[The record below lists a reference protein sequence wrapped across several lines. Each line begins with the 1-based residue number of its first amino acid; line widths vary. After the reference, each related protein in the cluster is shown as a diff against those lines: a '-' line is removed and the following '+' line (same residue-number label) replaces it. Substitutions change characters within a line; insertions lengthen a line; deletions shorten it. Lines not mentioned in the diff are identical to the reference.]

1 MKSYLLLFF
10 SILLLLFTLP
20 KPDRNVS
27 RFAGTEQAVLK
38 KSCNSKRLAR
48 RTCAKKCLKHQTHS
62 EQQNATNFA
71 TDCSQHL
78 YAVVAA
84 EQPVTGITP
93 VTLQSVIRFAQKKHL
108 PPNLESEPDP
118 PRVA

>member
-20 KPDRNVS
+20 RPDRNVS

-62 EQQNATNFA
+62 EQQNAASFA
-71 TDCSQHL
+71 TDCSQQL

-84 EQPVTGITP
+84 EQPDAGIALVALEP
-93 VTLQSVIRFAQKKHL
+93 VIRFAQKKH
-108 PPNLESEPDP
+108 PSPILESEPDP

>member
-20 KPDRNVS
+20 NPDRNMS
-27 RFAGTEQAVLK
+27 RFVVTEQAVLK
-38 KSCNSKRLAR
+38 KTCNSKRLAK

-62 EQQNATNFA
+62 EQQNAANFA

-84 EQPVTGITP
+84 EQFEVSFAPFAFQP
-93 VTLQSVIRFAQKKHL
+93 AARLTLKKHL
-108 PPNLESEPDP
+108 SPHLESEPDP
-118 PRVA
+118 PRLA